1 MKFVTIR
8 DFRARSGQIQKDLPK
23 FSELIL
29 TSNGKPIAIMAAVT
43 EASLEESLS
52 AIRRA
57 RAITAVTKLQLKSV
71 KSGKYAMRSHEIA
84 REIKAVRRLRSKG

>member
-8 DFRARSGQIQKDLPK
+8 DFRANSGRIQKDLPK
-23 FSELIL
+23 YNELIL
-29 TSNGKPIAIMAAVT
+29 TSNGRPIAIMASVN

-57 RAITAVTKLQLKSV
+57 RAITAVTKLQLNSV
-71 KSGKYAMRSHEIA
+71 RSGKYSMRASEID
-84 REIKAVRRLRSKG
+84 REIRSARRIKAKR